1 MILAVDKF
9 HQFILPNTV
18 KVFAVSISEF
28 VDALIVAMLLGSQAM
43 AIVNLGSPIV
53 LVVAT
58 LSTLLIVGGSTLYAN
73 LCGAFNKPEAE
84 RVFTISTI
92 AALTVSSFLTLVALP
107 LTGTITSLLCVGDEE
122 LIRESS
128 HYIAIL
134 IASMPVLTVANVLF
148 GFLPSA
154 GKPNMSSWLMLL
166 ANLINVSL
174 DVVFIRFC
182 GMGIEGAA
190 YATLCGYSVALAVY
204 LVLYIRR
211 QVNMR
216 LVRVSLS
223 AFASLKSVCSMGIS
237 AALSQLGFVIK
248 VTAGNALVLFF
259 SGQAAL
265 IALSVCMQLLSVCS
279 IFVGGIGSSMIN
291 ITATLQGQRDFA
303 ASDLVVRR
311 AYGLIAVCSVV
322 TMVLFYLFAS
332 DIAVVYKATEPAEFA
347 MTVRAIHIFSLM
359 ILLRSLVIVFMFY
372 VQSIGMSTYASFISL
387 FDGFAGQLPLAYVG
401 CLCFGIDGFWWSFPL
416 TSVLLF
422 IVVLA
427 WNRHLY
433 LSRQPSPF
441 RNLLLIERDTRL
453 QAEESG
459 SELLTNADQSAL
471 LLHPMLQDADWHT
484 PLAVYLSD
492 MLQHR
497 CPLKLDYHIRQYP
510 DQLILDIRTSVN
522 DFKNLSL
529 NASEGTQVINE
540 MVLDMNCLCLAKP
553 DIADGMKRDFDELIH
568 EKRGTTWWL
577 HFAVRS
583 KNNRRKILFD
593 MR

>member
-1 MILAVDKF
+1 MLAVDKF

-18 KVFAVSISEF
+18 KVFAVCISEF
-28 VDALIVAMLLGSQAM
+28 VDALIVAILLGSQAM

-53 LVVAT
+53 MVVAT
-58 LSTLLIVGGSTLYAN
+58 LSTLLTVGGGTIYAN

-92 AALTVSSFLTLVALP
+92 AALAVSAFLTLVALP
-107 LTGTITSLLCVGDEE
+107 LTGTITSLLCVGDEQ

-128 HYIAIL
+128 RYIAIL

-154 GKPNMSSWLMLL
+154 GKPGMSSWLMLL
-166 ANLINVSL
+166 ANIINLSL

-182 GMGIEGAA
+182 GMGVEGAA

-204 LVLYIRR
+204 LLLYIRR
-211 QVNMR
+211 EVNMR
-216 LVRVSLS
+216 LVRVSMS
-223 AFASLKSVCSMGIS
+223 AFAGLKSVCSMGIS

-248 VTAGNALVLFF
+248 VAAGNAMALFF
-259 SGQAAL
+259 GGQVAL
-265 IALSVCMQLLSVCS
+265 IALSVCMQLLSICS

-303 ASDLVVRR
+303 ASNLVVRR
-311 AYGLIAVCSVV
+311 AYGIIAVCSVV

-332 DIAVVYKATEPAEFA
+332 DIAVLYKATEPPVLA

-372 VQSIGMSTYASFISL
+372 VQSIGKSMYATFISL
-387 FDGFAGQLPLAYVG
+387 FDGFAGQLPLAYIG
-401 CLCFGIDGFWWSFPL
+401 CLCVGIDGLWWSFPL

-422 IVVLA
+422 LVVLA
-427 WNRHLY
+427 WNQHLY
-433 LSRQPSPF
+433 HRRQSPF
-441 RNLLLIERDTRL
+441 RNLLLIERDIEL
-453 QAEESG
+453 QSEESG
-459 SELLTNADQSAL
+459 SELLTNAEESVL
-471 LLHPMLQDADWHT
+471 LSHPMLQDAGWHT
-484 PLAVYLSD
+484 PVAAYLSG

-510 DQLILDIRTSVN
+510 SQMILDIRTNVK
-522 DFKNLSL
+522 DFNNLSL
-529 NASEGTQVINE
+529 NVSEGTRVVNE
-540 MVLDMNCLCLAKP
+540 MVLDMNCLYL
-553 DIADGMKRDFDELIH
+553 
-568 EKRGTTWWL
+568 EK
-577 HFAVRS
+577 
-583 KNNRRKILFD
+583 
-593 MR
+593 

>member
-18 KVFAVSISEF
+18 KVFAVCISEF

-58 LSTLLIVGGSTLYAN
+58 LSTLLVVGGGTLYAN

-92 AALTVSSFLTLVALP
+92 AALAVSSLLTLVALP

-128 HYIAIL
+128 YYIAVL

-166 ANLINVSL
+166 ANLINLSL

-190 YATLCGYSVALAVY
+190 YATLCGYSVALVVY
-204 LVLYIRR
+204 LVLYMRR

-223 AFASLKSVCSMGIS
+223 AFAGLKSVCSMGIS

-248 VTAGNALVLFF
+248 VVAGNALVLFF

-265 IALSVCMQLLSVCS
+265 IALSVCMQLLSICS

-291 ITATLQGQRDFA
+291 ITATLQGQRDFP

-322 TMVLFYLFAS
+322 TMVLFFLFAS
-332 DIAVVYKATEPAEFA
+332 DIAVVYKATEPAVFA

-401 CLCFGIDGFWWSFPL
+401 CLCIGIDGFWWSFPV

-422 IVVLA
+422 LIVLA

-433 LSRQPSPF
+433 LSRQPSSF
-441 RNLLLIERDTRL
+441 RNLLLIERDTKL
-453 QAEESG
+453 QKEESG
-459 SELLTNADQSAL
+459 SELLTSTDQSAL
-471 LLHPMLQDADWHT
+471 LSHPMLQDANWHT
-484 PLAVYLSD
+484 PVAVYLSD

-510 DQLILDIRTSVN
+510 DQLILDIRTNVK
-522 DFKNLSL
+522 DFMNLSL

-540 MVLDMNCLCLAKP
+540 MVLDMNCLCLVTP
-553 DIADGMKRDFDELIH
+553 LI
-568 EKRGTTWWL
+568 
-577 HFAVRS
+577 
-583 KNNRRKILFD
+583 NRI
-593 MR
+593 

>member
-1 MILAVDKF
+1 MMLAVDKF

-18 KVFAVSISEF
+18 KVFAVCISEF
-28 VDALIVAMLLGSQAM
+28 VDALIVAILLGSQAM

-53 LVVAT
+53 MVVAT
-58 LSTLLIVGGSTLYAN
+58 LSTLLTVGGGTIYAN

-92 AALTVSSFLTLVALP
+92 AALAVSAFLTLVALP
-107 LTGTITSLLCVGDEE
+107 LTGTITSLLCVGDEQ

-128 HYIAIL
+128 RYIAIL

-154 GKPNMSSWLMLL
+154 GKPGMSSWLMLL
-166 ANLINVSL
+166 ANIINLSL

-182 GMGIEGAA
+182 GMGVEGAA

-204 LVLYIRR
+204 LLLYIRR
-211 QVNMR
+211 EVNMR
-216 LVRVSLS
+216 LVRVSMS
-223 AFASLKSVCSMGIS
+223 AFAGLKSVCSMGVS

-248 VTAGNALVLFF
+248 VAAGNAMALFF
-259 SGQAAL
+259 GGQVAL
-265 IALSVCMQLLSVCS
+265 IALSVCMQLLSICS

-311 AYGLIAVCSVV
+311 AYGIIAVCSVV

-332 DIAVVYKATEPAEFA
+332 DIAVLYKATEPPVLA

-372 VQSIGMSTYASFISL
+372 VQSIGKSMYATFISL
-387 FDGFAGQLPLAYVG
+387 FDGFAGQLPLAYIG
-401 CLCFGIDGFWWSFPL
+401 CLCVGIDGLWWSFPL

-422 IVVLA
+422 LVVLA

-433 LSRQPSPF
+433 HRRQSPF
-441 RNLLLIERDTRL
+441 RNLLLIERDIEL
-453 QAEESG
+453 QSEESG
-459 SELLTNADQSAL
+459 SELLTNAEESVL
-471 LLHPMLQDADWHT
+471 LSHPMLQDAGWHT
-484 PLAVYLSD
+484 PVAAYLSG

-510 DQLILDIRTSVN
+510 SQMILDIRTNVK
-522 DFKNLSL
+522 DFNNLSL
-529 NASEGTQVINE
+529 NVSEGTRVVNE
-540 MVLDMNCLCLAKP
+540 MVLDMNCLYL
-553 DIADGMKRDFDELIH
+553 
-568 EKRGTTWWL
+568 EK
-577 HFAVRS
+577 
-583 KNNRRKILFD
+583 
-593 MR
+593 

>member
-1 MILAVDKF
+1 MMLAVDKF

-18 KVFAVSISEF
+18 KVFAMCISEF
-28 VDALIVAMLLGSQAM
+28 VDALIVAILLGSQAM

-53 LVVAT
+53 MVVAT
-58 LSTLLIVGGSTLYAN
+58 LSTLLIVGGGTIYAN

-92 AALTVSSFLTLVALP
+92 AALVVSAFLTLAALP
-107 LTGTITSLLCVGDEE
+107 LTGTITSLLCVGDEQ

-128 HYIAIL
+128 CYIAIL

-154 GKPNMSSWLMLL
+154 GKPGMSSWLMLL
-166 ANLINVSL
+166 ANIINLSL

-182 GMGIEGAA
+182 GMGVEGAA

-204 LVLYIRR
+204 LLLYIRR
-211 QVNMR
+211 EVNMR
-216 LVRVSLS
+216 LLRVSMS
-223 AFASLKSVCSMGIS
+223 AFAGLKSVCSMGVS

-248 VTAGNALVLFF
+248 VAAGNAMALFF
-259 SGQAAL
+259 GGQVAL
-265 IALSVCMQLLSVCS
+265 IALSVCMQLLSICS

-311 AYGLIAVCSVV
+311 AYGIIAVCSVV

-332 DIAVVYKATEPAEFA
+332 DIAVLYKATEPRVLA

-372 VQSIGMSTYASFISL
+372 VQSIGKSMYATFISL
-387 FDGFAGQLPLAYVG
+387 FDGFAGQLPLAYIG
-401 CLCFGIDGFWWSFPL
+401 CLCVGIDGLWWSFPL

-422 IVVLA
+422 LVVLA

-433 LSRQPSPF
+433 HSRQSPF
-441 RNLLLIERDTRL
+441 RNLLLIERGIEL
-453 QAEESG
+453 QSEESG
-459 SELLTNADQSAL
+459 SELLTGAEESVL
-471 LLHPMLQDADWHT
+471 LSHPMLQDAGWHT
-484 PLAVYLSD
+484 PVATYLSG

-510 DQLILDIRTSVN
+510 SQMILDIRTNVK
-522 DFKNLSL
+522 DFNNLSL
-529 NASEGTQVINE
+529 NVSEGTRVVNE
-540 MVLDMNCLCLAKP
+540 MVLDMNCLYL
-553 DIADGMKRDFDELIH
+553 
-568 EKRGTTWWL
+568 EK
-577 HFAVRS
+577 
-583 KNNRRKILFD
+583 
-593 MR
+593 